1 MNSRLAP
8 GTKLGR
14 YEIRS
19 KIGEGGMGEVYL
31 AEDTKLHRR
40 VALKILSAEF
50 SEDSQHA
57 ARFLREAQ
65 AASALNHPNICTI
78 HEINDDG
85 VLYIAMEYVE
95 GETLSERIKD
105 DGLDLAET
113 LDIAMQIADALAEAH
128 AHGIVHRDVKSAN
141 IIVNR
146 RGQVKILDFGLAK
159 KISTKGEA
167 ATQQLLSQA
176 GMILGT
182 VAYMSPEQARGLAVD
197 AGTDVWSFGVILYEM
212 LTGMKPFSAATTA
225 DLLAAILRSEPED
238 LYKFNQDVPAELE
251 RIVLKTLRKA
261 RDQRYQSAKD
271 LFADL
276 KQLKKDLDLA
286 AARKISEPT
295 SEEFEAR
302 ISRRMPVPSA
312 IAGGP
317 TAEQNRPDTAGS
329 GDPRSRN
336 ITSESW
342 APRSIAEAT
351 NSIAVLPFTNM
362 SADPEN
368 EYFCDGLAEELL
380 NALAKIE
387 DLKVAARTSA
397 FSFKGKNA
405 NVSDIGTTLGVRTVL
420 EGSVRKSGNRLRITV
435 QLISAADGYHLWSER
450 YDREMKDIFDV
461 QDEITLAVVDALKV
475 KLLGEE
481 KAVVLRRHI
490 ENPEAYELYLKGR
503 YYNNKHTIEDWLK
516 GIEYFEKAIEIE
528 PEYAPAYA
536 QIGLSYLTLSF
547 FGLFSPHETL
557 PKGKAVVTRA
567 LEIDDRLAEG
577 HAALANILFYYEWDW
592 AGAEREFKQ
601 AVKLNPNDANTRW
614 RLGLFLVSRERFDKA
629 IKQGERAI
637 ALDPL
642 SLPTNL
648 YAGFIYLLAD
658 QLDGALK
665 QVARMIELEPNFHG
679 AYWLEGAVYMAQE
692 KYEAAVE
699 VLEKSMAL
707 GGTPLVKSYLG
718 CAYGRWGKREEALG
732 VLNELLETRKRHY
745 TNAFSIARVY
755 NGLGE
760 IDSACE
766 WLEKTV
772 EERNGEIVFLN
783 VGTKAGT
790 RKMWRKTLRADP
802 RYRDILRSIGLPT
815 SEIAQSQ
822 ATDEAS
828 EAPTAIVSPNRADAK
843 MPE

>member
-1 MNSRLAP
+1 MTLSV

-19 KIGEGGMGEVYL
+19 KIGVGGMGEVYL

-40 VALKILSAEF
+40 VALKILPAEF

-78 HEINDDG
+78 HEINDENE
-85 VLYIAMEYVE
+85 LPFIAMEYVE

-105 DGLDLAET
+105 DGLDLVET

-159 KISTKGEA
+159 KISTKNEA

-197 AGTDVWSFGVILYEM
+197 AGTDVWSFGVVLYEM
-212 LTGMKPFSAATTA
+212 LTGKKPFSGATTT
-225 DLLAAILRSEPED
+225 DLLAAILRNEPED
-238 LYKFNQDVPAELE
+238 LYRFNHDVPAELE

-261 RDQRYQSAKD
+261 RDQRYESAKD

-286 AARKISEPT
+286 AARKISEPA
-295 SEEFEAR
+295 SEQFEAR
-302 ISRRMPVPSA
+302 ISRRMPVPAA

-317 TAEQNRPDTAGS
+317 TAEQNRPDTAG
-329 GDPRSRN
+329 GVGPGARS

-387 DLKVAARTSA
+387 ELKVAARTSA
-397 FSFKGKNA
+397 FSFKGKTA
-405 NVSDIGTTLGVRTVL
+405 NVSDIGSTLGVRTVL

-435 QLISAADGYHLWSER
+435 QLISAADGYHMWSER

-490 ENPEAYELYLKGR
+490 ENTEAYELYLKGR

-528 PEYAPAYA
+528 PEYAPA
-536 QIGLSYLTLSF
+536 
-547 FGLFSPHETL
+547 
-557 PKGKAVVTRA
+557 
-567 LEIDDRLAEG
+567 
-577 HAALANILFYYEWDW
+577 
-592 AGAEREFKQ
+592 
-601 AVKLNPNDANTRW
+601 
-614 RLGLFLVSRERFDKA
+614 
-629 IKQGERAI
+629 
-637 ALDPL
+637 
-642 SLPTNL
+642 
-648 YAGFIYLLAD
+648 
-658 QLDGALK
+658 
-665 QVARMIELEPNFHG
+665 
-679 AYWLEGAVYMAQE
+679 
-692 KYEAAVE
+692 
-699 VLEKSMAL
+699 
-707 GGTPLVKSYLG
+707 
-718 CAYGRWGKREEALG
+718 
-732 VLNELLETRKRHY
+732 
-745 TNAFSIARVY
+745 
-755 NGLGE
+755 
-760 IDSACE
+760 
-766 WLEKTV
+766 
-772 EERNGEIVFLN
+772 
-783 VGTKAGT
+783 
-790 RKMWRKTLRADP
+790 
-802 RYRDILRSIGLPT
+802 
-815 SEIAQSQ
+815 
-822 ATDEAS
+822 
-828 EAPTAIVSPNRADAK
+828 
-843 MPE
+843 

>member
-1 MNSRLAP
+1 MTTVIMTL
-8 GTKLGR
+8 GTGKRLGR

-19 KIGEGGMGEVYL
+19 QIGEGGMGEVYL

-159 KISTKGEA
+159 KISTRGEA

-182 VAYMSPEQARGLAVD
+182 VAYSSPEQARRLAVD
-197 AGTDVWSFGVILYEM
+197 AGTDVWSFGGVLYEM
-212 LTGMKPFSAATTA
+212 LTGVKPFSGATTT
-225 DLLAAILRSEPED
+225 DLLAAILRNEPED
-238 LYKFNQDVPAELE
+238 LYRFNHDVPAELE

-261 RDQRYQSAKD
+261 RDQRYESAKD

-286 AARKISEPT
+286 AARKRSEPA

-312 IAGGP
+312 LPGGP
-317 TAEQNRPDTAGS
+317 TAEQNRPDTAGGS
-329 GDPRSRN
+329 DQGARN

-342 APRSIAEAT
+342 ALRSGAEVR

-368 EYFCDGLAEELL
+368 EYFCDGLAEGLL

-387 DLKVAARTSA
+387 ELKVAARTSA
-397 FSFKGKNA
+397 FSFKGKNP
-405 NVSDIGTTLGVRTVL
+405 NISDIGNTLGVRTVL

-435 QLISAADGYHLWSER
+435 QLISATDGYHLWSER

-481 KAVVLRRHI
+481 KAVVLKRYI
-490 ENPEAYELYLKGR
+490 ENTEAYELYLMGR
-503 YYNNKHTIEDWLK
+503 YHFNKHTIEDWVK
-516 GIEYFEKAIEIE
+516 GIECFEKAIEIE

-536 QIGLSYLTLSF
+536 QIGVTYVALSF
-547 FGLFSPHETL
+547 FGLFPPHQTL
-557 PKGKAVVTRA
+557 PKGTAGVSPAPK
-567 LEIDDRLAEG
+567 IDGQLAED
-577 HAALANILFYYEWDW
+577 HAALPDILFYY
-592 AGAEREFKQ
+592 
-601 AVKLNPNDANTRW
+601 N
-614 RLGLFLVSRERFDKA
+614 
-629 IKQGERAI
+629 
-637 ALDPL
+637 
-642 SLPTNL
+642 
-648 YAGFIYLLAD
+648 
-658 QLDGALK
+658 
-665 QVARMIELEPNFHG
+665 
-679 AYWLEGAVYMAQE
+679 
-692 KYEAAVE
+692 
-699 VLEKSMAL
+699 
-707 GGTPLVKSYLG
+707 
-718 CAYGRWGKREEALG
+718 
-732 VLNELLETRKRHY
+732 
-745 TNAFSIARVY
+745 
-755 NGLGE
+755 
-760 IDSACE
+760 
-766 WLEKTV
+766 
-772 EERNGEIVFLN
+772 
-783 VGTKAGT
+783 
-790 RKMWRKTLRADP
+790 
-802 RYRDILRSIGLPT
+802 
-815 SEIAQSQ
+815 
-822 ATDEAS
+822 
-828 EAPTAIVSPNRADAK
+828 
-843 MPE
+843 